1 MHRGIIWV
9 YGIWAHTLYESDRG
23 RPRVQ
28 YDTLASAYLKK
39 KKNNKR
45 IANGRKKI
53 HYRIVRS
60 IMAACV
66 CVNSNKFS
74 EFFLFRKYT
83 IN

>member
-9 YGIWAHTLYESDRG
+9 YGIMSTYTRSRIAVG
-23 RPRVQ
+23 PRVQ

-45 IANGRKKI
+45 IRTDEKKI
-53 HYRIVRS
+53 HYRIVRR
-60 IMAACV
+60 IMAAYV